1 MCPECA
7 SCNSTVCMWCSLQ
20 PSSASSTSL
29 LRSFA
34 LLTICE
40 GNNMLKSQCRVFL
53 FMNSSFLWFLGSWE
67 FNDFFLFLVDL
78 KITHHLLLA
87 LSYDRHFPMCVG

>member
-1 MCPECA
+1 
-7 SCNSTVCMWCSLQ
+7 
-20 PSSASSTSL
+20 
-29 LRSFA
+29 
-34 LLTICE
+34 
-40 GNNMLKSQCRVFL
+40 MLKSQCRVFL